1 MIRAPWPAA
10 LAFGVI
16 AALAAARAG
25 DDVATQLHSSK
36 VADRLLAIDSIRRNG
51 AKEAEALLKA
61 ALKDSD
67 WEVVEKAAEAL
78 GERGTP
84 ASVDALVK
92 LALDGPVRRV
102 RLAAARATGR
112 LDPAAAAA
120 QFGKAQ
126 QGATPLRANEALAA
140 TAERCGEASRAAL
153 TAALGSSDALQ
164 RAAAAGGLHAFAAG
178 ERAPLLARCLD
189 DAALPVGAAAL
200 ESARLHPDAALL
212 PALLGALG
220 KRDLAAV
227 LERRIDSAV
236 VALLQATPAE
246 GRADVAAKLLEA
258 LKTAAAGSA
267 RERAVRL
274 VGRCAAKPP
283 PKAGAA
289 ADAPGEPPLIGAD
302 AAVAALAPMAAVS
315 EEGTRAAAVRA
326 LSQVASDAALD
337 ALLPVAADDRSARVR
352 DVALRDLIA
361 ARGIGHV
368 KTFEVASKLLG
379 DSDVDVREDA
389 IVALGSPD
397 AKGAAA
403 LLLPKLGDATWEVA
417 VAAAVSLGKTQDPAA
432 LAPLEQL
439 LQDKDWKK
447 ACAALVGLGHLHQKA
462 AVPHLIDALHGKT
475 PTARL
480 TGLEFLR
487 RLTLEKVGN
496 KETAWKEWWSKHSA
510 SYQFPDPVAAA
521 KQAQKYGYAANP
533 NGYGTLYQDL
543 DVLCFESR
551 GDHIEKLLDA
561 LKIVHRDTRSGAVE
575 EAGVAPFGVYV
586 ANCTGE
592 AQPPDLDVVRWFVHT
607 GGYLFCSCWALTY
620 HAAQVRPG
628 FAQQF
633 KTSAEVVDLVP
644 AHPCRESPYLTGV
657 FDDVS
662 RPRYTLWGAHLIDV
676 LDPERVEVLIDSPE
690 CAAKWGCGNL
700 AAWWSIGHGVILDS
714 VNHFDLQGF
723 EHAPK
728 MKDAAER
735 MAYAL
740 DSMGLSYADVR
751 AIPIEIWKSP
761 TKTAEE
767 VRDLSAFRFITNFVR
782 RKRIAGA

>member
-1 MIRAPWPAA
+1 MTRTPWPAA
-10 LAFGVI
+10 LA
-16 AALAAARAG
+16 LAASATLAAVRGG
-25 DDVATQLHSSK
+25 DDAATQLHSPK
-36 VADRLLAIDSIRRNG
+36 VADRLLAIDSIKRNG
-51 AKEAEALLKA
+51 PKEAEALLKG

-67 WEVVEKAAEAL
+67 WEVVEKACEAL
-78 GERGTP
+78 GERGSP

-92 LALDGPVRRV
+92 LALEGPVRRL

-120 QFGKAQ
+120 QFAKAQ
-126 QGATPLRANEALAA
+126 QGATPLRANEALAE
-140 TAERCGEASRAAL
+140 TADRCGEASRAAL
-153 TAALGSSDALQ
+153 TAALKSSDAPQ
-164 RAAAAGGLHAFAAG
+164 RAAAAGGIHAFAAG
-178 ERAPLLARCLD
+178 ERAVLLTKCLD

-200 ESARLHPDAALL
+200 ESARTHPDAALL
-212 PALLGALG
+212 PALVTALS
-220 KRDLAAV
+220 KRDLAEV
-227 LERRIDSAV
+227 LERRIDGAL

-246 GRADVAAKLLEA
+246 GRAELGKSLLEA
-258 LKTAAAGSA
+258 LKSAAAGSA
-267 RERAVRL
+267 RERAVRM

-283 PKAGAA
+283 PKPGAA
-289 ADAPGEPPLIGAD
+289 ADAPADPPLIAAD
-302 AAVAALAPMAAVS
+302 AAVAALAPMVAVS

-326 LSQVASDAALD
+326 LSQVGSDAALD
-337 ALLPVAADDRSARVR
+337 AIVPVATDDRAARVR
-352 DVALRDLIA
+352 DIALRDLVA
-361 ARGIGHV
+361 ARGIAHA
-368 KTFEVASKLLG
+368 KTLEAATKLAG
-379 DSDVDVREDA
+379 DSDIDVREDA

-397 AKGAAA
+397 AKGAVA
-403 LLLPKLGDATWEVA
+403 LLLPKLNDATWEVA

-447 ACAALVGLGHLHQKA
+447 ACAALVGLGHLHQKS

-475 PTARL
+475 PTAKL

-487 RLTLEKVGN
+487 RLTTEKVGN
-496 KETAWKEWWSKHSA
+496 KETAWKEWWAKHSTA
-510 SYQFPDPVAAA
+510 FQFPDPVAAA

-561 LKIVHRDTRSGAVE
+561 LKIIHRDTRSGAVE

-620 HAAQVRPG
+620 HAALVRPG
-628 FAQQF
+628 FAQQL
-633 KTSAEVVDLVP
+633 KTAAEVVDLVP

-657 FDDVS
+657 FDDAS
-662 RPRYTLWGAHLIDV
+662 RPKYTLWGAHLIDV

-690 CAAKWGCGNL
+690 CAAKWGGGNL

-714 VNHFDLQGF
+714 ANHFDLQGF

-740 DSMGLSYADVR
+740 DSMGLSFADVR
-751 AIPIEIWKSP
+751 AIPIEVWKSS
-761 TKTAEE
+761 TKAQEE